1 MYTPRLFLRL
11 YIHRV
16 DMTLGVPTW
25 TNQPINQ
32 PIKIEVTGKDAAA
45 CKSYQ
50 TLPMY
55 NGRFSKQIFLALLSS
70 FVVQDPSSLRREQT
84 ISTASGQWVIRKIK
98 YVHLKHLRSTGLYG
112 AQLVHILT
120 TLSPLC
126 TIYQRAFYDSKSWY
140 MH

>member
-1 MYTPRLFLRL
+1 M
-11 YIHRV
+11 
-16 DMTLGVPTW
+16 
-25 TNQPINQ
+25 
-32 PIKIEVTGKDAAA
+32 
-45 CKSYQ
+45 SYQ

-55 NGRFSKQIFLALLSS
+55 NVRFSKQIFLALLSS
-70 FVVQDPSSLRREQT
+70 FMVQDPSSLRREQT

-120 TLSPLC
+120 TLLPPSTKGLSMIPRVG
-126 TIYQRAFYDSKSWY
+126 TD